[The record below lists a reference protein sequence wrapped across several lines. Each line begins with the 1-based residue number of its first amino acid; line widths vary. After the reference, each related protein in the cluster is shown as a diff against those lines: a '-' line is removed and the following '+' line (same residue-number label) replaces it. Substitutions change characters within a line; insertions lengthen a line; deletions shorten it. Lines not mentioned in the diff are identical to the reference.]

1 MASPF
6 ISHQF
11 SSPVWRFEIDSLSDT
26 VLLEIRD
33 QSEKRVHFASVGLET
48 GQVYF
53 EGLETEERW
62 LTGIEAA
69 YDGVLLLHSYRSE
82 SGPAHKGLIAIDA
95 LTGKTRWSNFNLSFD
110 YLSVNGPIVYDARF
124 QPRKL
129 ILTDI
134 KTGAPIRKYEALVD
148 LELEKDLQF
157 PEEMAEEFALS
168 LHLPLKPVENS
179 LFYLE
184 QYNLRIVSLHAI
196 AEGALQQHLYV
207 MNNTG
212 IVYEDL
218 LNNGIQKLQPESFL
232 LYKNKLIYLK
242 NQSQLRVLNLNNV

>member
-1 MASPF
+1 
-6 ISHQF
+6 
-11 SSPVWRFEIDSLSDT
+11 
-26 VLLEIRD
+26 
-33 QSEKRVHFASVGLET
+33 
-48 GQVYF
+48 
-53 EGLETEERW
+53 
-62 LTGIEAA
+62 
-69 YDGVLLLHSYRSE
+69 
-82 SGPAHKGLIAIDA
+82 
-95 LTGKTRWSNFNLSFD
+95 
-110 YLSVNGPIVYDARF
+110 
-124 QPRKL
+124 
-129 ILTDI
+129 
-134 KTGAPIRKYEALVD
+134 
-148 LELEKDLQF
+148 LQF